1 VSDNPFSEPDDSD
14 RTVIRPVP
22 GGKPPPSRPTAGP
35 AGPAP
40 PPAPPP
46 PAASGPERVAVGGS
60 ALLAAAAPLLQLLS
74 RLRNTLSQPDPAEL
88 LARTVREVQ
97 GFEQAARTAEVPME
111 QLRPAHYALC
121 ASIDD
126 VVLNT
131 PWGSQGAWA
140 TRSLVSTFHQ
150 EVQSGER
157 FFELLA
163 QVRQN
168 PGRFLPVLEL
178 MYLCLSLGFM
188 GRYRLSQRGL
198 GELERLREETYAT
211 LARARPAVAPELS
224 PRWQGV
230 AAPYH
235 PTRAHFPVWVAA
247 VIGLG
252 VILGVWFWAG
262 RSLNGDSDQVFAAA
276 LQAPP
281 PNMPSILR
289 AAVVKPPPPP
299 PPPAVP
305 GILETLRGFLAP
317 EIHAGLVDVLGTEA
331 VPIIRIQNQGMFDSG
346 SAVVSGRFVPLLQRI
361 GAELKVNPGKVEVRG
376 YTDSEPIHTVQ
387 FPSNYQLSQA
397 RAAAAAAILGR
408 TIGDPSRMTVQGLAD
423 ADPIAPNTTAAGR
436 AQNRRIEIVLIRPS

>member
-1 VSDNPFSEPDDSD
+1 
-14 RTVIRPVP
+14 
-22 GGKPPPSRPTAGP
+22 
-35 AGPAP
+35 
-40 PPAPPP
+40 
-46 PAASGPERVAVGGS
+46 
-60 ALLAAAAPLLQLLS
+60 
-74 RLRNTLSQPDPAEL
+74 
-88 LARTVREVQ
+88 
-97 GFEQAARTAEVPME
+97 
-111 QLRPAHYALC
+111 
-121 ASIDD
+121 
-126 VVLNT
+126 
-131 PWGSQGAWA
+131 
-140 TRSLVSTFHQ
+140 
-150 EVQSGER
+150 
-157 FFELLA
+157 
-163 QVRQN
+163 
-168 PGRFLPVLEL
+168 
-178 MYLCLSLGFM
+178 M